1 MLGHSATFS
10 LIGTYDGASTDAPFF
25 IDSKNQASKSEPCH
39 GIKQKPVRQ
48 GDMQVMLL

>member
-25 IDSKNQASKSEPCH
+25 IDGKNQAKKSEPCF
-39 GIKQKPVRQ
+39 GIKRKSMTQ